1 MKGMNMNLL
10 ILHPDLKK
18 LGGIEG
24 YYLKLCK
31 HFTFRVHHFTVGKRV
46 DEKKGWRKYL
56 RLLKDYILFVQM
68 LNREQID
75 IVQANPSLEF
85 KSFIRDGLFVLIAR
99 MKRRKVVTF
108 FRGWD
113 VDFEHKLNRYGLWI
127 FKLLYGGTDAFVVL
141 SEKFRQS
148 LNSWGKYPRILKE
161 NTIIDD
167 ESLYNFDI
175 NEVLNERRRADR
187 KRILFLSR
195 IFKEKGIYE
204 TLEAFRILKNK
215 YRDIELVVAG
225 DGVELEKVKNYVSDN
240 NISDVVFTGDIRGEK
255 KTRLFIDSH
264 IFCFPTSHNEGMPN
278 AILEAMSF
286 GIPIVTR
293 PVGGLVDFFEDGK
306 HGYLCHSSRPEEIA
320 HHLEVLLA
328 SNDMYEKVSL
338 YNAEYAKEHFSAAL
352 AAKRFEQL
360 YQSLMARP
368 A

>member
-1 MKGMNMNLL
+1 MIKGTNMNLL

-24 YYLKLCK
+24 YYIKLCK
-31 HFTFRVHHFTVGKRV
+31 HFPFRVHHFTVGKRV
-46 DEKKGWRKYL
+46 GEQKGWRKYL
-56 RLLKDYILFVQM
+56 RLINDYISFVRI
-68 LNREQID
+68 LNLEQID

-85 KSFIRDGLFVLIAR
+85 KSFIRDGIFVLIAR
-99 MKRRKVVTF
+99 LKRRKIVTF

-113 VDFEHKLNRYGLWI
+113 VDFEKKLDQHGTWI

-148 LNSWGKYPRILKE
+148 LSRWATFSRILKE

-167 ESLYNFDI
+167 ESLSDFNI
-175 NEVLNERRRADR
+175 TEELIKRRDARC

-204 TLEAFRILKNK
+204 TLEAFLILKKKHKN
-215 YRDIELVVAG
+215 IELVIAG
-225 DGVELEKVKNYVSDN
+225 DGVELEKVKKYVADN
-240 NISDVVFTGDIRGEK
+240 KICDVVFTGDIRGEE

-286 GIPIVTR
+286 GIPVVTR
-293 PVGGLVDFFEDGK
+293 PVGGLVDFFEDGR
-306 HGYLCHSSRPEEIA
+306 HGYLCASKRPEEIA
-320 HHLEVLLA
+320 QHLEVLLT
-328 SNDMYEKVSL
+328 SNDLYETISL
-338 YNAEYAKEHFSAAL
+338 YNAEYAKEHFSATL

-360 YQSLMARP
+360 YQSLLAT
-368 A
+368 